1 MNMNSSSN
9 PSEPSIFTK
18 FFYQN
23 ICTRWAPESVRIN
36 QAINEQIATDLLYA
50 YDPLQPEV
58 G

>member
-1 MNMNSSSN
+1 MNSSSN